1 MKPAKERATAP
12 ARRLPVLE
20 SLGREEDVW
29 FVLVCDGGVGVT
41 MPEAAA
47 MVGPTAVVAAASAGR
62 WRAAFSRMVLR
73 VVK

>member
-29 FVLVCDGGVGVT
+29 FALVVT
-41 MPEAAA
+41 MPDAAA
-47 MVGPTAVVAAASAGR
+47 MVGAAAASEGR